1 LIKKII
7 TLAIILGVSIPII
20 GLIYYSGMIFEISNL
35 EETNLEET
43 NLEETNLEETN
54 LEEINLQNDFLIA
67 PDVVIPM
74 KVSRPG
80 CDIEDICYIPSNI
93 VVEKGKSVTWL
104 NEDSSFHSV
113 TSGFYPEPS
122 GFFDSGHLDP
132 YQSYTLSFDEIGTY
146 DYFCTLHPWM
156 FAQVIV
162 E

>member
-1 LIKKII
+1 MS
-7 TLAIILGVSIPII
+7 VSISII
-20 GLIYYSGMIFEISNL
+20 GLSLSGYNS
-35 EETNLEET
+35 EETNSEET
-43 NLEETNLEETN
+43 KTTV
-54 LEEINLQNDFLIA
+54 EEIVKA
-67 PDVVIPM
+67 DVIIPI

-80 CDIEDICYIPSNI
+80 CDIEDICYIPPNI

-122 GFFDSGHLDP
+122 GLFDSGHLDP
-132 YQSYTLSFDEIGTY
+132 YQSYTLSFDEYGTY

-156 FAQVIV
+156 KAQVIV

>member
-1 LIKKII
+1 MGI
-7 TLAIILGVSIPII
+7 SISII
-20 GLIYYSGMIFEISNL
+20 GLFLFSYNS
-35 EETNLEET
+35 EETKT
-43 NLEETNLEETN
+43 TV
-54 LEEINLQNDFLIA
+54 EEIIEA
-67 PDVVIPM
+67 DVIIPI

-80 CDIEDICYIPSNI
+80 CDIEDICYIPPNI

-122 GFFDSGHLDP
+122 GLFDSGHLDP

>member
-7 TLAIILGVSIPII
+7 TLTIILGISVSII
-20 GLIYYSGMIFEISNL
+20 GLFLFNYNS
-35 EETNLEET
+35 EETSSEET
-43 NLEETNLEETN
+43 KIAI
-54 LEEINLQNDFLIA
+54 EEIIEA
-67 PDVVIPM
+67 DVIIPI

-80 CDIEDICYIPSNI
+80 CDIEDICYIPPNI
-93 VVEKGKSVTWL
+93 IVEKGKSVTWL

-122 GFFDSGHLDP
+122 GLFDSGHLDP
-132 YQSYTLSFDEIGTY
+132 YQSYTLSFDEYGVY

-156 FAQVIV
+156 KAQVIV

>member
-1 LIKKII
+1 
-7 TLAIILGVSIPII
+7 LGVSIPII

>member
-1 LIKKII
+1 M
-7 TLAIILGVSIPII
+7 AIILGISISII
-20 GLIYYSGMIFEISNL
+20 GLSLSGFNSED
-35 EETNLEET
+35 TNSEDHNSEV
-43 NLEETNLEETN
+43 
-54 LEEINLQNDFLIA
+54 IGNLQNDFLIP
-67 PDVVIPM
+67 PDVIIPI

-122 GFFDSGHLDP
+122 GLFDSGHLDP
-132 YQSYTLSFDEIGTY
+132 YQSYTLSFDEYGVY

-156 FAQVIV
+156 KAQVIV

>member
-1 LIKKII
+1 M
-7 TLAIILGVSIPII
+7 SISIFII
-20 GLIYYSGMIFEISNL
+20 GLSLSGYIS
-35 EETNLEET
+35 EETNSEET
-43 NLEETNLEETN
+43 KTTF
-54 LEEINLQNDFLIA
+54 EEIVKA
-67 PDVVIPM
+67 DVIIPI

-80 CDIEDICYIPSNI
+80 CDIEDICYIPPNI

-122 GFFDSGHLDP
+122 GLFDSGHLDP
-132 YQSYTLSFDEIGTY
+132 YQSYTLSFDEYGTY

-156 FAQVIV
+156 KAQVIV

>member
-1 LIKKII
+1 MWNELIKKII
-7 TLAIILGVSIPII
+7 TIIIILSISISII
-20 GLIYYSGMIFEISNL
+20 GLSLSGYNS
-35 EETNLEET
+35 EETNSEET
-43 NLEETNLEETN
+43 KTIA
-54 LEEINLQNDFLIA
+54 EEIIKA
-67 PDVVIPM
+67 DVIIPI

-80 CDIEDICYIPSNI
+80 CDVEDICYIPPNI

-122 GFFDSGHLDP
+122 GLFDSGHLDP

>member
-1 LIKKII
+1 MGIS
-7 TLAIILGVSIPII
+7 VSII
-20 GLIYYSGMIFEISNL
+20 GLFLFNSNS
-35 EETNLEET
+35 
-43 NLEETNLEETN
+43 
-54 LEEINLQNDFLIA
+54 EEINSEETKTTVEEIIEA
-67 PDVVIPM
+67 DVIIPI

-80 CDIEDICYIPSNI
+80 CDIEDICYIPPNI

-122 GFFDSGHLDP
+122 GLFDSGHLDP
-132 YQSYTLSFDEIGTY
+132 YQSYTLSFDEYGVY

-156 FAQVIV
+156 KAQVIV

>member
-1 LIKKII
+1 M
-7 TLAIILGVSIPII
+7 GVSVSII
-20 GLIYYSGMIFEISNL
+20 GLSLSGITFEISNP
-35 EETNLEET
+35 EETNFEDIDSQAEQIM
-43 NLEETNLEETN
+43 E
-54 LEEINLQNDFLIA
+54 A
-67 PDVVIPM
+67 DVIIPM

-122 GFFDSGHLDP
+122 GLFDSGHLDP
-132 YQSYTLSFDEIGTY
+132 YQSYTLSFNEYGTY

-156 FAQVIV
+156 KAQVIV
-162 E
+162 ELSLIHI

>member
-1 LIKKII
+1 M
-7 TLAIILGVSIPII
+7 AIILGISVSII
-20 GLIYYSGMIFEISNL
+20 GLSLSNYNF
-35 EETNLEET
+35 EETNFEET
-43 NLEETNLEETN
+43 NFEV
-54 LEEINLQNDFLIA
+54 EEIIKA
-67 PDVVIPM
+67 DVIIPI

-122 GFFDSGHLDP
+122 GLFDSGHLDP
-132 YQSYTLSFDEIGTY
+132 YQSYTLSFDEFGTY

-156 FAQVIV
+156 KAQVIV

>member
-1 LIKKII
+1 MWNEIIKKITI
-7 TLAIILGVSIPII
+7 IAIILGISVSII
-20 GLIYYSGMIFEISNL
+20 GLSLSGMVS
-35 EETNLEET
+35 EETNS
-43 NLEETNLEETN
+43 
-54 LEEINLQNDFLIA
+54 EEINLQNDFLIP

-93 VVEKGKSVTWL
+93 IVEKGKSVTWL

-122 GFFDSGHLDP
+122 GLFDSGHLDP

>member
-1 LIKKII
+1 MGISL
-7 TLAIILGVSIPII
+7 SII
-20 GLIYYSGMIFEISNL
+20 GLFLFNSNS
-35 EETNLEET
+35 
-43 NLEETNLEETN
+43 
-54 LEEINLQNDFLIA
+54 EEINSEETKTTVEEIIEA
-67 PDVVIPM
+67 DVIIPI

-80 CDIEDICYIPSNI
+80 CDIEDICYIPPNI

-122 GFFDSGHLDP
+122 GLFDSGHLDP
-132 YQSYTLSFDEIGTY
+132 YESYTLSFDDYGVY

-156 FAQVIV
+156 KAQVIV

>member
-1 LIKKII
+1 M
-7 TLAIILGVSIPII
+7 GVSISII
-20 GLIYYSGMIFEISNL
+20 GLSLSGYNS
-35 EETNLEET
+35 EETNSEET
-43 NLEETNLEETN
+43 KTTV
-54 LEEINLQNDFLIA
+54 EEIVKA
-67 PDVVIPM
+67 DVIIPI

-80 CDIEDICYIPSNI
+80 CDIEDICYIPPNI

-122 GFFDSGHLDP
+122 GLFDSGHLDP
-132 YQSYTLSFDEIGTY
+132 YQSYTLSFDEYGTY

-156 FAQVIV
+156 KAQVIV